1 MIVCR
6 KLKKS
11 DKEVHDHVSPKV
23 EKLLSTVFQ
32 RISTATSKI
41 DQNPFQTLYSI
52 FSGDKTTKNRIWM

>member
-1 MIVCR
+1 M
-6 KLKKS
+6 LKKS